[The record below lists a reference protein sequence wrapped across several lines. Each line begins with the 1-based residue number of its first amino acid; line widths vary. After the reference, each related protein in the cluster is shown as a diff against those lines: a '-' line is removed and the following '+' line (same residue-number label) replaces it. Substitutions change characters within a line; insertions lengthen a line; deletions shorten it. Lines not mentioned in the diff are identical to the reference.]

1 MKIKVQLA
9 FSSGLNQLSK
19 IKDQFLHS
27 GPVPLAK
34 DKIVK
39 VFKSFGDSYSIRFD
53 VKITKDLPNGW
64 TNILHFTT
72 GASHS
77 ASGTRIP
84 ALFLN
89 GDTKS
94 FHLHHDTKV
103 KNMVEFQF
111 AYKLNQAYHM
121 TLSLQKNKFS
131 WKVNGQEIYQYNDN
145 ASPGVFDQVK
155 LYLSDPWYLPLTE
168 YGQLENMQVLQHE

>member
-1 MKIKVQLA
+1 M
-9 FSSGLNQLSK
+9 
-19 IKDQFLHS
+19 HS

-64 TNILHFTT
+64 INILHFTT

-77 ASGTRIP
+77 ASGTRVP

-89 GDTKS
+89 GDTKL
-94 FHLHHDTKV
+94 FYVHHDTKDSLKV
-103 KNMVEFQF
+103 QFEF

-155 LYLSDPWYLPLTE
+155 MYLSNPWHFAAMPLTE
-168 YGQLENMQVLQHE
+168 YAHLENLQVTQYE